1 VRKSKPTF
9 WHGDKTPTMIF
20 SLFVGPDFIDFW
32 TNQTDWHILTFLLA
46 FFSRFGM
53 LGGTCGA
60 FVILQ
65 SSY

>member
-1 VRKSKPTF
+1 
-9 WHGDKTPTMIF
+9 MIF
-20 SLFVGPDFIDFW
+20 SLFVGPDFMDFW